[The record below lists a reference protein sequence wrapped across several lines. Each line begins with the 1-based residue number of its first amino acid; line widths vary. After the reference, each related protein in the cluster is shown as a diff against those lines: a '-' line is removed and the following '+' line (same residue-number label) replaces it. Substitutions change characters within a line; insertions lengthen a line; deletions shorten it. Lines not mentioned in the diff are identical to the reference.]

1 MQSIYVKVPEDIV
14 QNIVQQMYDD
24 GYVYDSKNDSQFLS
38 DRDPLIVKMLD
49 GEYREVT
56 VAHLQEVL
64 DGLIEIQLAQSF
76 REYQE
81 QNVTLPMWMYKRFF
95 RKNMYGL
102 YWGLF
107 MFAMGIAIGVL
118 FSLDIP

>member
-38 DRDPLIVKMLD
+38 DRDPLIVKTSD

-56 VAHLQEVL
+56 TAHLQEIV
-64 DGLIEIQLAQSF
+64 DGLVEIQLAQSF
-76 REYQE
+76 RKYQE
-81 QNVTLPMWMYKRFF
+81 QNVTLPIWMYKRFF

-102 YWGLF
+102 LWGLF
-107 MFAMGIAIGVL
+107 MFAMGIALGVL

>member
-1 MQSIYVKVPEDIV
+1 MQSIYVKIPEDII

-38 DRDPLIVKMLD
+38 DRDPLIVKTSD

-56 VAHLQEVL
+56 TAHLQEIV
-64 DGLIEIQLAQSF
+64 DGLIEIQLDQSF
-76 REYQE
+76 RKYKKQD
-81 QNVTLPMWMYKRFF
+81 VTLPMWMYKSFF

-102 YWGLF
+102 LWGLF
-107 MFAMGIAIGVL
+107 MFVMGIAIGVL

>member
-1 MQSIYVKVPEDIV
+1 MQSIYVKVPEDII

-49 GEYREVT
+49 REYREVT

-76 REYQE
+76 REYQK
-81 QNVTLPMWMYKRFF
+81 QNMTLPMWMYRRFF
-95 RKNMYGL
+95 RKNMFGVG
-102 YWGLF
+102 WGLF
-107 MFAMGIAIGVL
+107 MMAMGIAIGVL

>member
-1 MQSIYVKVPEDIV
+1 MQSIYVKVPEDII

-76 REYQE
+76 REYQK
-81 QNVTLPMWMYKRFF
+81 QNMTLPMWTYRRFF
-95 RKNMYGL
+95 RKNMFGVG
-102 YWGLF
+102 WGLF
-107 MFAMGIAIGVL
+107 MMAMGIAIGVL

>member
-1 MQSIYVKVPEDIV
+1 MMDMFTIVKMIL
-14 QNIVQQMYDD
+14 
-24 GYVYDSKNDSQFLS
+24 KFLS
-38 DRDPLIVKMLD
+38 DRDPLIVKMSD

-56 VAHLQEVL
+56 ALHLQEVV
-64 DGLIEIQLAQSF
+64 DGLIEIQLDHSF
-76 REYQE
+76 RKYKK

>member
-1 MQSIYVKVPEDIV
+1 MQSIYVKIPEDII

-38 DRDPLIVKMLD
+38 DRDPLIVKTSD

-56 VAHLQEVL
+56 TAHLQEIV
-64 DGLIEIQLAQSF
+64 DGLIEIQLDQSF
-76 REYQE
+76 RKYKKQD
-81 QNVTLPMWMYKRFF
+81 VTLPMWMYKSFF

-102 YWGLF
+102 FWGLF
-107 MFAMGIAIGVL
+107 MFVMGIAIGVL

>member
-38 DRDPLIVKMLD
+38 DRDPLIVKTSD

-56 VAHLQEVL
+56 TSHLQEIV
-64 DGLIEIQLAQSF
+64 DGLVEIQLAQSF
-76 REYQE
+76 RKYQE
-81 QNVTLPMWMYKRFF
+81 QNVTLPIWMYKRFF

-102 YWGLF
+102 FWGLF
-107 MFAMGIAIGVL
+107 MFAMGIALGVL

>member
-1 MQSIYVKVPEDIV
+1 MQSIYVKIPEDII

-38 DRDPLIVKMLD
+38 DRDPLIVKTSD

-56 VAHLQEVL
+56 TAHLQEIV
-64 DGLIEIQLAQSF
+64 DGLIEIQLDQSF
-76 REYQE
+76 RKYKKQDA
-81 QNVTLPMWMYKRFF
+81 TLPMWMYKSFF

-102 YWGLF
+102 FWGLF
-107 MFAMGIAIGVL
+107 MFVMGIAIGVL

>member
-38 DRDPLIVKMLD
+38 DRDPLIVKTSD

-56 VAHLQEVL
+56 TAHLQEIV
-64 DGLIEIQLAQSF
+64 DGLVEIQLAQSF
-76 REYQE
+76 RKYQE
-81 QNVTLPMWMYKRFF
+81 QNVTLPIWMYKRFF

-102 YWGLF
+102 FWGLF
-107 MFAMGIAIGVL
+107 MFAMGVALGVL

>member
-38 DRDPLIVKMLD
+38 DRDPLIVKMSD

-56 VAHLQEVL
+56 AFAFTRDRGWL
-64 DGLIEIQLAQSF
+64 DRNPTGSSI
-76 REYQE
+76 
-81 QNVTLPMWMYKRFF
+81 
-95 RKNMYGL
+95 
-102 YWGLF
+102 
-107 MFAMGIAIGVL
+107 
-118 FSLDIP
+118 

>member
-38 DRDPLIVKMLD
+38 DRDPLIVKMSD
-49 GEYREVT
+49 GKYREVT
-56 VAHLQEVL
+56 TAHLQEVL
-64 DGLIEIQLAQSF
+64 DGLIEIQLDQAF
-76 REYQE
+76 RKYKK

-107 MFAMGIAIGVL
+107 MMAMGIAIGVL

>member
-1 MQSIYVKVPEDIV
+1 MQSIYVKIPEDIV

-38 DRDPLIVKMLD
+38 DRDPLIVKMSD

-56 VAHLQEVL
+56 ALHLQEIV
-64 DGLIEIQLAQSF
+64 DGLIEIQLDHSF
-76 REYQE
+76 RKYKK

>member
-1 MQSIYVKVPEDIV
+1 MQSIYVKIPEDII

-38 DRDPLIVKMLD
+38 DRDPLIVKTSD

-56 VAHLQEVL
+56 TAHLQEIV
-64 DGLIEIQLAQSF
+64 DGLVEIQLDQSF
-76 REYQE
+76 RKYQE
-81 QNVTLPMWMYKRFF
+81 QNVTLPIWMYKRFF

-102 YWGLF
+102 LWGLF
-107 MFAMGIAIGVL
+107 MFAMGIALGVL

>member
-38 DRDPLIVKMLD
+38 DRDPLIVKMSD

-56 VAHLQEVL
+56 VSHLQEVV
-64 DGLIEIQLAQSF
+64 DGLIEIQLDQAF
-76 REYQE
+76 RKYKK
-81 QNVTLPMWMYKRFF
+81 QNVTLPMWMYKKFF
-95 RKNMYGL
+95 RKNMFGFS
-102 YWGLF
+102 WGLF
-107 MFAMGIAIGVL
+107 MMAMGIAIGVL

>member
-1 MQSIYVKVPEDIV
+1 MQSIYVKIPEDII

-38 DRDPLIVKMLD
+38 DRDPLIVKTSD

-56 VAHLQEVL
+56 TSHLQEIV
-64 DGLIEIQLAQSF
+64 DGLVEIQLAQSF
-76 REYQE
+76 RKYQE
-81 QNVTLPMWMYKRFF
+81 QNVTLPIWMYKRFF

-102 YWGLF
+102 FWGLF
-107 MFAMGIAIGVL
+107 MFAMGIALGVL